1 LFDGADAGRLTLVVG
16 MAGHVVGVVYQD
28 FGAVDAVK
36 AETNYREPMP
46 GVAAVLCA
54 SAALWDGLAVGLP

>member
-1 LFDGADAGRLTLVVG
+1 LFDGADAGRLTLAVG
-16 MAGHVVGVVYQD
+16 VAGHVVRVVYQD
-28 FGAVDAVK
+28 LVLLMRSK
-36 AETNYREPMP
+36 PKTNYREPMP